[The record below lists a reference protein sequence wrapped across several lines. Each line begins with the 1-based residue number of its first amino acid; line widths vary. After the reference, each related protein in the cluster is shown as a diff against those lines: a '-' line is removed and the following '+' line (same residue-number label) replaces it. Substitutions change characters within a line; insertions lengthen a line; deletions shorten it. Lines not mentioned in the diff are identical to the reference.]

1 MAWHEH
7 IYHISGKISKSVNII
22 AKLKPYVTSQS
33 LISIYYALVYPYL
46 TYGCVLWGNN
56 YEAPLSQLVRLQN
69 KVVRIINNVPL
80 RDHITPHYV
89 NLGLMK
95 LPDIVKLYTCQL
107 FYDHLIDK
115 KSLNLN
121 LSLVSEQH
129 NYATR
134 SASLQ
139 HLNPESFRINIRKFC
154 PTILGCYYWN
164 DIPLSI
170 RNKPTRKLFK
180 KALLPVLFCSVLIIP
195 TSNNFLLIFVIPTLY
210 IYLLCVYSFLSSFL
224 FILKEMYSIKGHII
238 RLLYLCPFHFFFTLL
253 ILLNILY
260 SYLLSGKIKKYKIQI
275 V

>member
-1 MAWHEH
+1 MAFSFWNLLICLFVFYLYFLHGFSRPSET
-7 IYHISGKISKSVNII
+7 SKAKAGRVFSVLCSNGKFRAIKG
-22 AKLKPYVTSQS
+22 S
-33 LISIYYALVYPYL
+33 LISIYCALVYPYL

-56 YEAPLSQLVRLQN
+56 YKAPLSQLVRLQN

-80 RDHITPHYV
+80 CDHITPHYV
-89 NLGLMK
+89 NLGLIK

-115 KSLNLN
+115 TSSNLN

-139 HLNPESFRINIRKFC
+139 HLNPEYFRINMKFC

-164 DIPLSI
+164 DIPLCI

-180 KALLPVLFCSVLIIP
+180 KALYQFY
-195 TSNNFLLIFVIPTLY
+195 FAQY
-210 IYLLCVYSFLSSFL
+210 
-224 FILKEMYSIKGHII
+224 
-238 RLLYLCPFHFFFTLL
+238 
-253 ILLNILY
+253 
-260 SYLLSGKIKKYKIQI
+260 
-275 V
+275 